1 MTYEDVLVYLKDAYM
16 KMVVNLKYGLKKYGL
31 RIILISYKGVMVK
44 RLCLTMPGRKAT
56 CLRLWRSWLLIS
68 KHKYDR
74 IKLYLR
80 NSNFINY
87 CREM

>member
-1 MTYEDVLVYLKDAYM
+1 
-16 KMVVNLKYGLKKYGL
+16 
-31 RIILISYKGVMVK
+31 MVK

-56 CLRLWRSWLLIS
+56 CLRLWRSWLLIL